1 MSLRTVTDGG
11 SSSAPL
17 PQDTLASEIVAKVN
31 PQVTAST
38 QPQALSALIRQT
50 AKTLSTSDPGHPID
64 QDTLTA
70 ADQIAMATVLS
81 SRVPSPQAASAL
93 DQQLLG
99 QSLIGVGQ
107 NTALDDGDK
116 SKIAAMIVDS
126 AAVQSGTP
134 QLSTLGQMLATVS
147 ASGNLSGSEKSLLQN
162 AITGSDVSKQLGP
175 DTVKFLTNFVGT
187 MAKAQQSPKDTKA
200 VAAAQFD
207 MFMIEHGDDPQY
219 LSGAALDNMIG
230 SDLGLKPDAQTPTSG
245 TQAAALLDGTTD
257 LYSGKQLDA
266 IRGIAQ
272 QITKAGG
279 ASAGVTALPVVFDA
293 SGSKNGPQTHIVWRV
308 TSANGND
315 QYVDDAG
322 RIYNNMKDYLGGNKL
337 GYGTLVTPSDGHL
350 TIGADGSIESASQTK
365 TEGFWDKVDRYGGDV
380 LDGLAV
386 AGAGVLTVAAF
397 VGTDGMATPLL
408 AAAWGS
414 VLTGGAVAA
423 TNGIS
428 DLNDRADHGQSWAP
442 GKATLG
448 DYAGIAAGL
457 ATPFTGGAAKLGVDA
472 LATNG
477 VAIAASS
484 GVQTGARVVG
494 WTANGVSM
502 ASGAYAGDQL
512 VSNWDSL
519 SWNQRLQGG
528 TTFALGVVGASRQG
542 AEFLNTLGP
551 SGSAAPSVSTSN
563 ANPSTSGV
571 PLAGSPAAA
580 SSGTPVV
587 PPQSGTPAAGGS
599 PAGATTTGGNAAGN
613 TPLQIG
619 PADDSPLDDP
629 NDYLNSRTTVIW
641 PANRIAP
648 PNFATADTLTIGG
661 GRVFRPPAPGE
672 IYLNID
678 HTAGADV
685 VADARDMS
693 AVPSGSMNKV
703 VAENVPWQVFTRPEG
718 PVAPG
723 SLPPGIAELARIV
736 KPGGSIDLRLG
747 SEGALRADQV
757 EADLRAAG
765 FTDVQARF
773 VSPLGTE
780 LPANPSPLDLDSGGF
795 EITATKPV
803 AEPPGPNG

>member
-17 PQDTLASEIVAKVN
+17 PQDTLASEIVAKVK

-50 AKTLSTSDPGHPID
+50 AKTLSTSDPSRPID

-107 NTALDDGDK
+107 NTALDDSDK
-116 SKIAAMIVDS
+116 SKIAAMIVAS
-126 AAVQSGTP
+126 AAGQSNAP
-134 QLSTLGQMLATVS
+134 QLSTLGHMLATVS
-147 ASGNLSGSEKSLLQN
+147 ASGNLSDSEKSVLQN

-175 DTVKFLTNFVGT
+175 ETVKFLTNFVGT

-207 MFMIEHGDDPQY
+207 MFMIAHGDDPQY

-230 SDLGLKPDAQTPTSG
+230 SDIGLKPDVQTPTSG

-266 IRGIAQ
+266 IRGIAK

-279 ASAGVTALPVVFDA
+279 AYGGVTALPVVFDA

-308 TSANGND
+308 TGANGND

-322 RIYNNMKDYLGGNKL
+322 RIYNSMKDYLGGNKL

-365 TEGFWDKVDRYGGDV
+365 KEGFWDKVERYGGDV

-423 TNGIS
+423 TNGVS
-428 DLNDRADHGQSWAP
+428 DLTDRADHGQSWAP

-484 GVQTGARVVG
+484 GVQTGVRVVG

-519 SWNQRLQGG
+519 SWDQRLQGG
-528 TTFALGVVGASRQG
+528 TTLVLGVVGASRQG

-551 SGSAAPSVSTSN
+551 SGSAAPSVSTPN
-563 ANPSTSGV
+563 TNPSTSGV
-571 PLAGSPAAA
+571 PLAGSPAAG
-580 SSGTPVV
+580 SSGTPAV
-587 PPQSGTPAAGGS
+587 PPQSGAPAAGGS
-599 PAGATTTGGNAAGN
+599 PAGATTGGNAAGSP
-613 TPLQIG
+613 PLQTG
-619 PADDSPLDDP
+619 PADDAPFDDP
-629 NDYLNSRTTVIW
+629 SDYLTSRTTVIW
-641 PANRIAP
+641 PSNRIAP
-648 PNFATADTLTIGG
+648 PNFDTADTLTIGG
-661 GRVFRPPAPGE
+661 GRVFRPPTPGE

-678 HTAGADV
+678 PAAGADV

-718 PVAPG
+718 PVVPG

-765 FTDVQARF
+765 FTDVQAQF

-780 LPANPSPLDLDSGGF
+780 LPANPSTLDLDSGGF

-803 AEPPGPNG
+803 AGPLGPNG